1 MFKTTRGQRQ
11 NGGFALPAPLAP
23 ASNRVTL
30 SLVAPTLLAPTLLAL
45 ALAAC
50 GGNQV
55 QPEAAVPVAQAAE
68 AKAAAKPPQVV
79 QPITERCDTRLQ
91 NARSQ
96 RDALAKLGKGPRSG
110 PADYSAAALN
120 ALNEMGIA
128 LDLAASE
135 ASLFFAVHPDKA
147 VREAAAQCEQQTEA
161 LRTEISLDRRLY
173 DAIAGLDA
181 AKLPADEQRLI
192 KLTLRDFRLAGVD
205 KDEATR
211 ARITKL
217 KEELVTVGQSFEKGI
232 AGDVRKVKLDVAQL
246 TGLPADWI
254 AAHKPGADG
263 KVEVS
268 TDYPDYIPM
277 MQYAE
282 DDAARK
288 ELYLVYRQR
297 GWPTNRDNL
306 QRILEIRAELAK
318 LTGFDNWAAYATA
331 DKMIKT
337 DKAIA
342 DFIEKVS
349 KAAEPRMKSEYAML
363 LAELQK
369 ADPKATEV
377 GDWQQGYLL
386 GKLKKQNFAFD
397 AQAMRPYLHYDKV
410 KAGLLDLT
418 SKLFGIRYVRNT
430 KAEIWHPE
438 VEAYDVFEGDQLYG
452 RIFLDM
458 HPREGKYKHAAQF
471 TLVSGIEGRQIPE
484 GVLVCN
490 FPSPKSG
497 NGLMEHKDV
506 ETFFHEFGHLMH
518 HVLGGHQK
526 WARFSGV
533 ATEWDFVEAPSQ
545 IFEEWAKDY
554 ATLKAFAV
562 DDKGQV
568 LPKELMDKLVAA
580 DNFGKALWV
589 RHQMFYAGLSLAM
602 HNRDPKSIDQD
613 KLVEEIQGRY
623 SPYKMVPETHM
634 QASFGHLNGYSAIY
648 YTYMWSMVISKD
660 LFSRFQKEGI
670 LEPKVAMRYRQMVL
684 GQGGSK
690 DAADL
695 VADFLERPYD
705 FGSYAAWL
713 NQAGSAAPKAAEPA
727 AGKGARAGKKGK

>member
-1 MFKTTRGQRQ
+1 MQPQDRYNFEGEFMSRGTHGQLQ
-11 NGGFALPAPLAP
+11 ILPFSLP
-23 ASNRVTL
+23 RVLMAL
-30 SLVAPTLLAPTLLAL
+30 SLVGT
-45 ALAAC
+45 AC
-50 GGNQV
+50 GSPSQ
-55 QPEAAVPVAQAAE
+55 QIAAPVPD
-68 AKAAAKPPQVV
+68 KAAAPVV
-79 QPITERCDTRLQ
+79 KVAVKLPMTERCEARLET
-91 NARSQ
+91 ARSQ

-110 PADYSAAALN
+110 PADYSTSALN
-120 ALNEMGIA
+120 AWNEMGIA

-135 ASLFFAVHPDKA
+135 ASLLFAVHPDKA

-161 LRTEISLDRRLY
+161 LKTEISLDRRLY
-173 DAIAGLDA
+173 DTIAGLDA
-181 AKLPADEQRLI
+181 SQLPADEQRLV
-192 KLTLRDFRLAGVD
+192 KLTLRDFRLGGVD

-211 ARITKL
+211 AKITKL
-217 KEELVTVGQSFEKGI
+217 KEELVTVGQAFEKGI
-232 AGDVRKVKLDVAQL
+232 ASDVRKVKLDAAQL
-246 TGLPADWI
+246 KGLPEDWI

-277 MQYAE
+277 MQYAD

-306 QRILEIRAELAK
+306 QRILEIRSELAK
-318 LTGFDNWAAYATA
+318 LTGFDNWAAHVTA
-331 DKMIKT
+331 DKMIKN

-349 KAAEPRMKSEYAML
+349 KAAEPRMKAEYAL
-363 LAELQK
+363 VLAELQK
-369 ADPKATEV
+369 SDPKATEV

-386 GKLKKQNFAFD
+386 GKLKKQKFSFD

-410 KAGLLDLT
+410 KTGLMDLT

-430 KAEIWHPE
+430 KAETWHAE
-438 VEAYDVFEGDQLYG
+438 VEAYDVFEGDKLYG
-452 RIFLDM
+452 RIYLDM

-497 NGLMEHKDV
+497 NGMLEHKDV

-554 ATLKAFAV
+554 ETLKAFAT
-562 DDKGQV
+562 DDKGAV

-602 HNRDPKSIDQD
+602 HSRDPKGLDQD
-613 KLVEEIQGRY
+613 KVVEEIQAKY
-623 SPYKMVPETHM
+623 SPYKMVPDTHM

-648 YTYMWSMVISKD
+648 YTYMWSMVIAKD

-670 LEPKVAMRYRQMVL
+670 LEPKVAMRYRQLVI
-684 GQGGSK
+684 GQGGAK

-705 FGSYAAWL
+705 FESYAKWL
-713 NQAGSAAPKAAEPA
+713 NKAGAAPAVEKPGKPA
-727 AGKGARAGKKGK
+727 KAGKAGKKGN